1 MPLGF
6 LESNVIEVTNYG
18 KVQHFAINRESR
30 RNSLDERTVQQFR
43 QLIREA
49 NQDSESRAIVVSGT
63 GSIAFCAGS
72 DMKAAQEMNLE
83 ERVEHALHGQ
93 QLMNELAESKLL
105 TIAAVE
111 GFALGGGFELALAC
125 DLIIAGET
133 SQFGLP
139 EVHRG
144 AVPSWGGTFR
154 VTRAVGLSVAKQMIL
169 GGKKYSAYDAKQIG
183 LVFDVVAEGNA
194 VSTALDLADSII
206 SACER
211 EVFEEAKNLI
221 NDGSLRS
228 DRENSKAEYE
238 VEKRLCA
245 RETYGKLPD

>member
-1 MPLGF
+1 MQLGF
-6 LESNVIEVTNYG
+6 LEFNVIEVTHHG
-18 KVQHFAINRESR
+18 KVQHFVINRESR
-30 RNSLDERTVQQFR
+30 RNSLDEPTVQQFR
-43 QLIREA
+43 KLILEA
-49 NQDSESRAIVVSGT
+49 NQDSKTRAIVVSGA

-72 DMKAAQEMNLE
+72 DMKATQEMNLE
-83 ERVEHALHGQ
+83 ERIEHALHGQ

-125 DLIIAGET
+125 DLIIAGDT
-133 SQFGLP
+133 AQFGLP

-154 VTRAVGLSVAKQMIL
+154 VTRAIGLAVAKQMIL
-169 GGKKYSAYDAKQIG
+169 GGKKFSASEANQIG
-183 LVFDVVAEGNA
+183 LVFDVVSHGNA
-194 VSTALDLADSII
+194 VSAALDFADMIT

-211 EVFEEAKNLI
+211 EVFEAAKQLI
-221 NDGSLRS
+221 NEGLLRS
-228 DRENSKAEYE
+228 DSENSEAEFE
-238 VEKRLCA
+238 VEKLLCA